1 MSESNEDTGS
11 AIHVPNMD
19 IDLPGFALYEGSDAP
34 MQDADLE
41 QRSIPNHGSVD
52 LHDEY
57 APRQWLRTVRVKCT
71 RREIWSGEP
80 MGRLID
86 RDLIKGHFWEYM
98 QNTSPVVGSIVF
110 EVFDRYG
117 CLMQELKDHTI
128 RKGTSPWDDELS
140 HDLSSSSNI
149 SASVLHGGE
158 SGLAHS

>member
-11 AIHVPNMD
+11 TMHVPNMD

-52 LHDEY
+52 LQAYFQDAEY
-57 APRQWLRTVRVKCT
+57 APRQWLRTVRVKCIQEGNLVG
-71 RREIWSGEP
+71 RA

-117 CLMQELKDHTI
+117 CLMKELKDHTI
-128 RKGTSPWDDELS
+128 RKGTSPWGDELS
-140 HDLSSSSNI
+140 HGPLFI
-149 SASVLHGGE
+149 I
-158 SGLAHS
+158 